1 MDMQAL
7 NARRWWIAG
16 PFLAGLVLMTL
27 LEVSSV
33 NLMSSVRA
41 FVIGESLWSKE
52 AKSAV
57 IYLER
62 YAHSR
67 RSEDYRRFMT
77 ALAVPLGD
85 RLARIELE
93 RAEPDLSLVRQGLLQ
108 GGNHPD
114 DVDGMIGL
122 YKRFRHLP
130 DFAAAVDIWAEA
142 DVAIDELRVL
152 GERIRLEVE
161 SGEPVRAQEQALLVR
176 LELLNDR
183 LTAYGKAFSA
193 RLGDISRDVRRWGM
207 VATLAMALFLVA
219 AGGWAIHCLMRWQQR
234 AELVLRAVNE
244 RWSLAASA
252 ASIGVFDWD
261 VALDR
266 MSLDGRAAA
275 LYGLRAEDMEVESS
289 QLTRGVVHAEDVPM
303 LRQALRE
310 AIDRRQPLQVRY
322 RVVHPPA
329 RLRHIEL
336 TALVS
341 DRERRLRMVGIL
353 RDVSEDFVAQQLR
366 LDKEAAER
374 ANRAKGAF
382 LSRVSHELRTPLNA
396 VLGFSQLL
404 QLDHPHRLS
413 ALQAERV
420 QHIVDSSHRL
430 LELINDMLDLSTLDA
445 GGLGVPARDVDLPLL
460 LDGCLRQMQPLARSH
475 QVQLLWQAPA
485 TAAMYV
491 RADPGR
497 LQQVFVNLLSNAIKY
512 NRPGGT
518 ARLSCSVEGEWAVV
532 VVSDTGLGMDGA
544 QLAQLFQPFN
554 RLGAEYTKVPG
565 SGLGLVIT
573 RQLLKLMGG
582 GLEVSSETGVGSRFE
597 VSLPLP
603 RTVRPQP
610 A

>member
-7 NARRWWIAG
+7 HARRWWIAG

-67 RSEDYRRFMT
+67 RSEDYRRFMI
-77 ALAVPLGD
+77 ALA
-85 RLARIELE
+85 
-93 RAEPDLSLVRQGLLQ
+93 
-108 GGNHPD
+108 
-114 DVDGMIGL
+114 
-122 YKRFRHLP
+122 
-130 DFAAAVDIWAEA
+130 
-142 DVAIDELRVL
+142 
-152 GERIRLEVE
+152 
-161 SGEPVRAQEQALLVR
+161 
-176 LELLNDR
+176 
-183 LTAYGKAFSA
+183 
-193 RLGDISRDVRRWGM
+193 
-207 VATLAMALFLVA
+207 
-219 AGGWAIHCLMRWQQR
+219 
-234 AELVLRAVNE
+234 
-244 RWSLAASA
+244 
-252 ASIGVFDWD
+252 
-261 VALDR
+261 
-266 MSLDGRAAA
+266 
-275 LYGLRAEDMEVESS
+275 
-289 QLTRGVVHAEDVPM
+289 
-303 LRQALRE
+303 
-310 AIDRRQPLQVRY
+310 
-322 RVVHPPA
+322 
-329 RLRHIEL
+329 
-336 TALVS
+336 ALVS
-341 DRERRLRMVGIL
+341 GAERRLRMVGIL

-430 LELINDMLDLSTLDA
+430 LELINDMLDLSTLDS
-445 GGLGVPARDVDLPLL
+445 GGLGMPARDVDLLLL

-475 QVQLLWQAPA
+475 QVQLVWQAPA
-485 TAAMYV
+485 AAAMYV
-491 RADPGR
+491 QADPGR

-518 ARLSCSVEGEWAVV
+518 ARLSCSVEGERAVV
-532 VVSDTGLGMDGA
+532 VVNDTGLGMDVA
-544 QLAQLFQPFN
+544 QLGQLFQPFN

-573 RQLLKLMGG
+573 RQLLKLMG
-582 GLEVSSETGVGSRFE
+582 VGSRSAAKPGSAA
-597 VSLPLP
+597 VS
-603 RTVRPQP
+603 R
-610 A
+610 